1 VLHDA
6 RAKLRRRLERE
17 GHLEPESAR

>member
-17 GHLEPESAR
+17 GHLEQERAQ